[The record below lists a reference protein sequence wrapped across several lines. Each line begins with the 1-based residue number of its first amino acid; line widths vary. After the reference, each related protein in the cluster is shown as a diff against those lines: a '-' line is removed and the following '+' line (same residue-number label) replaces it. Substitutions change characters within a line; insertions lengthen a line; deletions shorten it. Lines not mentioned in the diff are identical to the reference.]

1 MHKWW
6 WTVTD
11 DSNKHVDWMACL
23 LNYSLLHSSAVI
35 INKTVINSS
44 SWLWASRKVSL
55 WTISMRIVILEKLHK
70 FTKKQNK
77 KKTYYKSNLKNVP
90 AGEHGVYFT
99 HKNKRER
106 ERERTHPAWR
116 CDQYVTR
123 MSVISALSCVLKP
136 SSSFV
141 IVLSLVCASPAHPNC
156 HSQTGHL
163 ARTEITPTERSS
175 AVSLPPGSRRSFW

>member
-70 FTKKQNK
+70 FTKKQTKHITSRIWKMSLLANTAFILLT
-77 KKTYYKSNLKNVP
+77 KT
-90 AGEHGVYFT
+90 
-99 HKNKRER
+99 RER
-106 ERERTHPAWR
+106 ERERTHPAWC